1 MNTIQTANIKPGM
14 TVIVRDDAR
23 TVSTVDRS
31 EWSISAITFND
42 GETLRFK
49 NYTELAVV
57 A

>member
-1 MNTIQTANIKPGM
+1 MNTTQTANIKPGM

-23 TVSTVDRS
+23 TVTAVDRS
-31 EWSISAITFND
+31 EYSISALTFAD

-49 NYTELAVV
+49 NYSELVVV